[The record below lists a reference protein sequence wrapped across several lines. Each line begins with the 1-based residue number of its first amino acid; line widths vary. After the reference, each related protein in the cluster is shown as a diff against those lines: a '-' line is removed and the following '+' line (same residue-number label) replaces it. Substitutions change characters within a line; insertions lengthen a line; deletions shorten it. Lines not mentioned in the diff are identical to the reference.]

1 VPRPLPWGGCFSA
14 HHSLVFAP
22 CQPGDVLTSVPTVQC
37 ALSVPPVW
45 PWRHCAGRRA
55 IGKVKAGKYSAL
67 NNVKKGKIIKMQA
80 NYLRY
85 EGLAY
90 IQLFGELISVKLW
103 SKTWSRHRVSLLI
116 ELVLQHLENMQI
128 WKHAALWLISLFHVL
143 LLWFSQMF
151 PEWKPLKGA
160 VCLRLF
166 LCDTIAWEC
175 DPEHCWELQQSLK
188 PIVLPVELQP
198 IEIAVHR

>member
-1 VPRPLPWGGCFSA
+1 MQRYLSLNMSVSLLSFFPSFFLLLFSHIKSLCFFRSGVN
-14 HHSLVFAP
+14 L
-22 CQPGDVLTSVPTVQC
+22 
-37 ALSVPPVW
+37 
-45 PWRHCAGRRA
+45 
-55 IGKVKAGKYSAL
+55 AGKYSAL